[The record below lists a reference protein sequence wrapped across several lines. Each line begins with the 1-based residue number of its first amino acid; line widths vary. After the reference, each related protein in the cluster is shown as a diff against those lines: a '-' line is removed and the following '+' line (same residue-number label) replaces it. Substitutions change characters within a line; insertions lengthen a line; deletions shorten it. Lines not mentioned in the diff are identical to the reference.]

1 MRKIIGCFNELEN
14 EICGVYNILTRK
26 DYTLG
31 ELNNILNAEQNIWY
45 AIADIRCEGNLEKI
59 GELLGLDPNK
69 LLLHMNYFYYALE
82 VWCKTISNCRLNKGS
97 DLLSP
102 AFMEWLADICK
113 SALNEVRILADDIK
127 RKLGETDENNDL

>member
-1 MRKIIGCFNELEN
+1 MRKIIGYFNELES

-31 ELNNILNAEQNIWY
+31 ELSNILNAEQNIWY
-45 AIADIRCEGNLEKI
+45 AIVDIRCEGNPEKI

-69 LLLHMNYFYYALE
+69 LLLHTNHFYYALE
-82 VWCKTISNCRLNKGS
+82 AWCKTISNCRFNKGS

-102 AFMEWLADICK
+102 VFMEWLADICK

-127 RKLGETDENNDL
+127 RKVGETDENNDL